1 MKSCKNTSRRKGR
14 LCHINLSKNL
24 IANNW
29 VKLIGKLTVRDFQE
43 LQALARL
50 SLEQFGQFRVLVEL
64 EDFQGWSK
72 ETGWENS
79 FFLEENE
86 EGISKLAFVGDEK
99 WKVEIF
105 MFTGKPM
112 RQTAIEFFPQDQ
124 FDQAQA
130 WLSDENLPV
139 R

>member
-1 MKSCKNTSRRKGR
+1 MSYQ
-14 LCHINLSKNL
+14 L
-24 IANNW
+24 IKEFNGNNW

-50 SLEQFGQFRVLVEL
+50 SLEQFGQVRILVEL

-72 ETGWENS
+72 ETGWENTS
-79 FFLEENE
+79 FLEENE

-112 RQTAIEFFPQDQ
+112 RHTAIEYFPQDQ

-130 WLSDENLPV
+130 WLSEENLPAT
-139 R
+139 

>member
-1 MKSCKNTSRRKGR
+1 MSYQLIKEFNRKV
-14 LCHINLSKNL
+14 
-24 IANNW
+24 W

-43 LQALARL
+43 IQALGRL
-50 SLEQFGQFRVLVEL
+50 SLKQFGQFRVLVEL

-72 ETGWENS
+72 ETGWEDSS
-79 FFLEENE
+79 FLDESG

-99 WKVEIF
+99 WKTEVF

-112 RQTAIEFFPQDQ
+112 RQMAIEFFPQNQ

-130 WLSDENLPV
+130 WLSEENIPV

>member
-1 MKSCKNTSRRKGR
+1 MSYQ
-14 LCHINLSKNL
+14 L
-24 IANNW
+24 IKEFNRNNW

-43 LQALARL
+43 IQALARL
-50 SLEQFGQFRVLVEL
+50 SLEHFGQFRVLVEL

-79 FFLEENE
+79 SFLEESG

-99 WKVEIF
+99 WKTEIF

-112 RQTAIEFFPQDQ
+112 RKMAIEFFPQDQ

-130 WLSDENLPV
+130 WLSD
-139 R
+139 

>member
-1 MKSCKNTSRRKGR
+1 MSYQ
-14 LCHINLSKNL
+14 L
-24 IANNW
+24 IKEFNRNNW

-50 SLEQFGQFRVLVEL
+50 SLEQFGRVLILVEL

-79 FFLEENE
+79 FFLEENG

-99 WKVEIF
+99 WKDEIF

-112 RQTAIEFFPQDQ
+112 RHTAIEFFPQDQ
-124 FDQAQA
+124 IDQAQA
-130 WLSDENLPV
+130 WLSE
-139 R
+139 

>member
-1 MKSCKNTSRRKGR
+1 MSYQ
-14 LCHINLSKNL
+14 L
-24 IANNW
+24 IKKFDRVNW
-29 VKLIGKLTVRDFQE
+29 VKLIGKLTVRGFQE
-43 LQALARL
+43 LQTLARL
-50 SLEQFGQFRVLVEL
+50 SLEQFGQIRILVEL

-72 ETGWENS
+72 ETGWENTS
-79 FFLEENE
+79 FLEENE

-112 RQTAIEFFPQDQ
+112 RHTAIEYFSQDQ

-130 WLSDENLPV
+130 WLSEDNLPI

>member
-1 MKSCKNTSRRKGR
+1 MSYQ
-14 LCHINLSKNL
+14 L
-24 IANNW
+24 IKKFDRDNW
-29 VKLIGKLTVRDFQE
+29 IKLTGKLTVRDFQE
-43 LQALARL
+43 LQTLARL
-50 SLEQFGQFRVLVEL
+50 SLEQFGQVRILVEL

-72 ETGWENS
+72 ETGWENTS
-79 FFLEENE
+79 FLEEND

-112 RQTAIEFFPQDQ
+112 RHTAIEYFQQDQ

-130 WLSDENLPV
+130 WLSE
-139 R
+139 

>member
-1 MKSCKNTSRRKGR
+1 MSYQ
-14 LCHINLSKNL
+14 L
-24 IANNW
+24 IKEFNRNNW
-29 VKLIGKLTVRDFQE
+29 IKLTGKLTVRDFQE
-43 LQALARL
+43 IQALARL
-50 SLEQFGQFRVLVEL
+50 SLERFGQFRVLIEL

-79 FFLEENE
+79 SFLDES
-86 EGISKLAFVGDEK
+86 GKGMSKLAFVGDEK
-99 WKVEIF
+99 WKTEIF

-112 RQTAIEFFPQDQ
+112 RKMAIEFFPQDQ

-130 WLSDENLPV
+130 WLSEENFPV

>member
-1 MKSCKNTSRRKGR
+1 MSYQ
-14 LCHINLSKNL
+14 L
-24 IANNW
+24 IKEFNRNNW

-43 LQALARL
+43 IQALGRL
-50 SLEQFGQFRVLVEL
+50 SLEQFGQFRVLVAL

-79 FFLEENE
+79 SFLDESGD
-86 EGISKLAFVGDEK
+86 GISKLAFVGDEK
-99 WKVEIF
+99 WKTEIF

-112 RQTAIEFFPQDQ
+112 RQMAIEFFPQDQ

-130 WLSDENLPV
+130 WLSEENLPV

>member
-1 MKSCKNTSRRKGR
+1 MSYQ
-14 LCHINLSKNL
+14 L
-24 IANNW
+24 IKEFNRNNW

-43 LQALARL
+43 IQALARL
-50 SLEQFGQFRVLVEL
+50 SFEQFGQFRVLVEL

-79 FFLEENE
+79 SFLEESG
-86 EGISKLAFVGDEK
+86 EGMSKLAFVGDEK
-99 WKVEIF
+99 WKTEIF

-112 RQTAIEFFPQDQ
+112 RQMAIEFFPQDQ
-124 FDQAQA
+124 LDQAQA
-130 WLSDENLPV
+130 WLSEENLPV

>member
-1 MKSCKNTSRRKGR
+1 MSYQLIKEFNRKV
-14 LCHINLSKNL
+14 
-24 IANNW
+24 W
-29 VKLIGKLTVRDFQE
+29 VKLIGKLTVRDLEE
-43 LQALARL
+43 LQALGRL
-50 SLEQFGQFRVLVEL
+50 RLEQFGQFRVLVEL

-79 FFLEENE
+79 SFLDESG

-99 WKVEIF
+99 WKTEVF

-112 RQTAIEFFPQDQ
+112 RQMAIEFFPQNQ

-130 WLSDENLPV
+130 WLSEENIPV

>member
-1 MKSCKNTSRRKGR
+1 MQKHIKKEESTMSYQLIKKSDHDT
-14 LCHINLSKNL
+14 
-24 IANNW
+24 W
-29 VKLIGKLTVRDFQE
+29 VKLSGKLTVSDFQG
-43 LQALARL
+43 LQTLARL
-50 SLEQFGQFRVLVEL
+50 SLERFGQLRMLVEL

-79 FFLEENE
+79 FFLEENG

-112 RQTAIEFFPQDQ
+112 RQTAIEFFPQGQLDK
-124 FDQAQA
+124 AQT
-130 WLSDENLPV
+130 WLSEENLPV
-139 R
+139 T

>member
-1 MKSCKNTSRRKGR
+1 MSYQ
-14 LCHINLSKNL
+14 L
-24 IANNW
+24 IKEFNRNNW

-43 LQALARL
+43 IQALARL
-50 SLEQFGQFRVLVEL
+50 SLEKFGQFRALVEL

-79 FFLEENE
+79 SFLEEKG

-99 WKVEIF
+99 WKTEIF

-112 RQTAIEFFPQDQ
+112 RQMAIEFFPQDQ

-130 WLSDENLPV
+130 WLSEENPPV

>member
-1 MKSCKNTSRRKGR
+1 MSYQ
-14 LCHINLSKNL
+14 L
-24 IANNW
+24 IKDFNRVVW
-29 VKLIGKLTVRDFQE
+29 VKLIGKLTVSDFQE
-43 LQALARL
+43 LQALARS
-50 SLEQFGQFRVLVEL
+50 SLEKFGQFRALIEL

-79 FFLEENE
+79 VFLEDNE
-86 EGISKLAFVGDEK
+86 GSLSRLAFVGDEK

-112 RQTAIEFFPQDQ
+112 RDIAIEFFQKDQ

-130 WLSDENLPV
+130 WLSDESLPV

>member
-1 MKSCKNTSRRKGR
+1 MSYQ
-14 LCHINLSKNL
+14 L
-24 IANNW
+24 IKEFNRNNW

-43 LQALARL
+43 IQALARL
-50 SLEQFGQFRVLVEL
+50 SLEHFGQFRVLVEL

-79 FFLEENE
+79 SFLEESG
-86 EGISKLAFVGDEK
+86 EGMSKLAFVGDEK
-99 WKVEIF
+99 WKTEIF

-112 RQTAIEFFPQDQ
+112 RQMAIEFFPQDQ

-130 WLSDENLPV
+130 WLSEENLPV

>member
-1 MKSCKNTSRRKGR
+1 MSYQ
-14 LCHINLSKNL
+14 L
-24 IANNW
+24 IKKFDRVNW

-43 LQALARL
+43 LQTLARL
-50 SLEQFGQFRVLVEL
+50 SLEQFGQVRILVEL

-72 ETGWENS
+72 ETGWENTS
-79 FFLEENE
+79 FLEENE

-112 RQTAIEFFPQDQ
+112 RQMAIEFFPQDQ

-130 WLSDENLPV
+130 WLSEDNLPI